1 MADVALRSVEDAD
14 LDALFDQMRDPESVR
29 MAAFTARDPDDR
41 EAFDTHMAKMR
52 ASHDITLRAVTRDGH
67 LVGSIGC
74 FVMEGRTEITYW
86 IDRSAWGQ
94 GIASQALALLLD
106 TVHVRPLHA
115 RAASDNLGSLRVL
128 QKAGF
133 TSIGTEIAYASAR
146 DAEIEET
153 ILRLD

>member
-1 MADVALRSVEDAD
+1 MDARPRWGTLVSKPAVALRPVHDSD

-86 IDRSAWGQ
+86 IDRSAWG
-94 GIASQALALLLD
+94 
-106 TVHVRPLHA
+106 
-115 RAASDNLGSLRVL
+115 
-128 QKAGF
+128 
-133 TSIGTEIAYASAR
+133 
-146 DAEIEET
+146 
-153 ILRLD
+153 